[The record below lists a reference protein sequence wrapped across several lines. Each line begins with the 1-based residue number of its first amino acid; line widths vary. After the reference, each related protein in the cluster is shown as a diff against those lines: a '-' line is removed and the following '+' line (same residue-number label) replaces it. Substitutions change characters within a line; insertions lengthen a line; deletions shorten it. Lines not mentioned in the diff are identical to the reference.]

1 MTDKTP
7 QRLMTVHMKGVYSRP
22 GLGGGLG
29 LSVGSWLPVGVT
41 LSGDVLTALTDG
53 AGTTITD
60 TDSDAF
66 ADALVSLRT
75 IPYNMLFNGTTWD
88 RERSNTEET
97 YLASA
102 ARTATNN
109 SADFTNYNARGLHAI
124 VNVSAVTGAASIT
137 PIIQGKDPVS
147 GLYYDILA
155 GLPITTVGTNV
166 IKVYPGISAVLNA
179 AAADILPRTYRL
191 RVTHGTADSITYSVS
206 GALVL

>member
-7 QRLMTVHMKGVYSRP
+7 LKTITARIKGAFDASGTPGVPAGAILWKALKVLSDGTVISTLVDDGGSSQFAAPFDGVNTFIQRLTTVNAN
-22 GLGGGLG
+22 L
-29 LSVGSWLPVGVT
+29 
-41 LSGDVLTALTDG
+41 
-53 AGTTITD
+53 
-60 TDSDAF
+60 
-66 ADALVSLRT
+66 
-75 IPYNMLFNGTTWD
+75 LFNGTTWD

-137 PIIQGKDPVS
+137 PTIQAKDPVS
-147 GLYYDILA
+147 GLYYDLLV

-166 IKVYPGISAVLNA
+166 LKVYPGISPVLNA
-179 AAADILPRTYRL
+179 SASDLLPRTYRL
-191 RVTHGTADSITYSVS
+191 RIVHGTADSITYSVS
-206 GALVL
+206 GALVR